1 MKHVTILIPCYNEEA
16 SLPLLYDKLAELGN
30 DARYIWEF
38 LFINDGSKDGSLAV
52 LKDLAENDTRI
63 KFISLSRNF
72 GKENAMLAGFD
83 FATGDCMI
91 IMDADLQH
99 PPMLIPEMLRL
110 WEEGY
115 EDVYAR
121 RKDRETDSW
130 MRRKLSEHYYRLLQK
145 VSNVDILPN
154 VGDFRLLDRKCI
166 NALKQL
172 RETERYTKGMYC
184 WIGFNKTELEYEVA
198 ERIAGKSSFSYRKLV
213 KLAVN
218 GFTSYTTAPL
228 RISAYVGLAVS
239 LLSFVLMLIFL
250 IKALIYGDPVQG
262 FPTLITVILFL
273 GGVQLLSLGIIGEYL
288 GKVFNETKHRPA
300 YIISESN
307 IQA

>member
-1 MKHVTILIPCYNEEA
+1 
-16 SLPLLYDKLAELGN
+16 
-30 DARYIWEF
+30 
-38 LFINDGSKDGSLAV
+38 
-52 LKDLAENDTRI
+52 
-63 KFISLSRNF
+63 
-72 GKENAMLAGFD
+72 MLAGFD

-145 VSNVDILPN
+145 VSNVDILQN